1 MIPLGIA
8 FTYSELVKSDSL
20 KKVIG
25 VKLFQSNVRENMS
38 DVLHEIIDIN
48 PLILG
53 ISVYAW
59 NAEQVKVLL
68 GSLAKL
74 GYKGNIVLGGP
85 EITYG
90 GNELND
96 EFFFAHYFVKG
107 YG

>member
-1 MIPLGIA
+1 MTLLSLNWHRRKDTMIPLGIA

-74 GYKGNIVLGGP
+74 S
-85 EITYG
+85 
-90 GNELND
+90 
-96 EFFFAHYFVKG
+96 
-107 YG
+107 